1 MLNVID
7 SLPMPYTSL
16 IRTKVR
22 GKKVRALRFLSPNTL
37 SFACQSRLLPVI
49 ITLITFL
56 GGCARSL
63 FGEPDYI
70 WNSDEIFLSFL
81 HTKKR
86 PLWLHV
92 SLLIHFNQ
100 PLTINNIA
108 ALTRA

>member
-1 MLNVID
+1 MI
-7 SLPMPYTSL
+7 
-16 IRTKVR
+16 
-22 GKKVRALRFLSPNTL
+22 
-37 SFACQSRLLPVI
+37 
-49 ITLITFL
+49 LITFL
-56 GGCARSL
+56 GSCARSL

-70 WNSDEIFLSFL
+70 WNSDEIFFSFL